1 MFKEIGIFVKE
12 NSAESTNNSALDSMI
27 SCILSCESNL
37 CIDESSNYK
46 NERVQALSHKDLV
59 EKVDLI
65 IVFGGDGTLLN
76 SARQYLDSQIPSFSS
91 RNGNRITYIDLFCG
105 GGGLSLGVHHA
116 LHKFGFDA
124 KLLLAADTDKKA
136 LRLIKHTMIFK
147 KFPNDSIIG
156 EEFEDKHSSSKYKW
170 SVDPIDGTRAFVIG
184 APTWSNLIS
193 LSFKNKSFLGLANFP
208 ELNKYYINDKK
219 KSYVYKERKKF
230 ILKSSNNNNLKTIKI
245 IGNFHGTLS
254 YEKQRKVIKK
264 FGWSFRLAGFDA
276 LNYCLLA
283 EGKVD
288 AVIEANLKPYDIL
301 PLIPIIKNSG
311 AIVSNW
317 KNDPAENGGNIL
329 ATSNRKLHNKILKLL
344 KPFTK
349 K

>member
-1 MFKEIGIFVKE
+1 MNYNKSFNFLKNLPVKLNLFYTKKSKAGIVVNNKSKSKKDFDPV
-12 NSAESTNNSALDSMI
+12 TNFDKAF
-27 SCILSCESNL
+27 
-37 CIDESSNYK
+37 
-46 NERVQALSHKDLV
+46 
-59 EKVDLI
+59 EKYIRSLI
-65 IVFGGDGTLLN
+65 N
-76 SARQYLDSQIPSFSS
+76 
-91 RNGNRITYIDLFCG
+91 
-105 GGGLSLGVHHA
+105 
-116 LHKFGFDA
+116 
-124 KLLLAADTDKKA
+124 
-136 LRLIKHTMIFK
+136 K

-156 EEFEDKHSSSKYKW
+156 EEFKDKFSYNNYKW
-170 SVDPIDGTRAFVIG
+170 SIDPIDGTRAFVIG

-193 LSFKNKSFLGLANFP
+193 LSYKEKSLLGLANFP
-208 ELNKYYINDKK
+208 ELSKYYINDKK
-219 KSYVYKERKKF
+219 RSYLYKNKKKF
-230 ILKSSNNNNLKTIKI
+230 ILKSSNNNNLKTVKI

-288 AVIEANLKPYDIL
+288 AVVEANLKPYDIL

-317 KNDPAENGGNIL
+317 ENQAAENGGNIL
-329 ATSNRKLHNKILKLL
+329 ATSNRKLHKKILKLL

-349 K
+349 KLK